1 MKRHALLVLALLVL
15 TAVVQAK
22 RSAPADVPP
31 VVSDGIEYSA
41 PHDPIGWVI
50 ATDVKTRQEVYRRRI
65 YQVPIKPDLERDVQE
80 IFISALE
87 VKRNFLIVTNER
99 GEKYALDLSTRTV

>member
-1 MKRHALLVLALLVL
+1 MKRLALLVVALLVL
-15 TAVVQAK
+15 TAVVHAK

-50 ATDVKTRQEVYRRRI
+50 ATDVKTRREIYRRRI
-65 YQVPIKPDLERDVQE
+65 YQIPIKPDLERDVQDV
-80 IFISALE
+80 FITALE

-99 GEKYALDLSTRTV
+99 GAMYALDLST